1 MSSITKEWN
10 EEDFRKELRRLDQY
24 VKRSQGVDLVG
35 GELDIEYSER
45 ARCTLGM
52 YYPKE
57 KKFKFSLLFF
67 NSDVPE
73 ACAID
78 VIRHEYAHY
87 YADVVMGY

>member
-57 KKFKFSLLFF
+57 KKFKFHFFSLIVMFLKLVQLMLFAT
-67 NSDVPE
+67 NTH
-73 ACAID
+73 I
-78 VIRHEYAHY
+78 IMR
-87 YADVVMGY
+87 M